1 MNNTLVIKLKPGREK
16 SLLRK
21 HPWIFSGAIDSFQGT
36 PSMGETVAVE
46 SSTGEF
52 IAWAAFSPISQISG
66 RVWSWEQNVPMSSEL
81 LKDRIKESIDAREQ
95 LRNSG
100 ITNAFRLINGES
112 DGLPGLIVDQYA
124 DVLVVQILSAGAEY
138 WKNEIIKILV
148 EISGKS
154 MIYERS
160 DVEVRKLEG
169 LEPRVGILSGTEIP
183 DQIEILENGIKYL
196 VGIKE
201 GQKTGFYLDQRA
213 NRLMVRDYAK
223 DKEVLDCFSFSG
235 GFTLNALM
243 GGAKKVTSID
253 SSGNALK
260 MIGRNLE
267 INIFDSSIVEL
278 IEEDVFSQLRTFRD
292 SRRSFD
298 LIILD
303 PPKFAPTKKQV
314 ERATRGYKDI
324 NLLAFK
330 LLNPGGVLFTFS
342 CSGGMDT
349 TLFQKVVAGAALD
362 AKVEATILNRMGQDV
377 DHPVSLSFP
386 EGTYLK
392 GLTCRIK

>member
-1 MNNTLVIKLKPGREK
+1 MNENLVIKLKPGREK

-21 HPWIFSGAIDSFQGT
+21 HPWIFSGAIDHFQGN
-36 PSMGETVAVE
+36 PSIGETVKIE

-52 IAWAAFSPISQISG
+52 LAWAAFSPESQITG
-66 RVWSWEQNVPMSSEL
+66 RVWSWKQSIPMSPEL
-81 LKDRIKESIDAREQ
+81 LKDRIMESIDSRTG
-95 LRNSG
+95 LINSG
-100 ITNAFRLINGES
+100 ITNAFRLVNGES

-124 DVLVVQILSAGAEY
+124 DVLVVQILSAGSEY
-138 WKNEIIKILV
+138 WKDEITQFLV
-148 EISGKS
+148 EISGITQ
-154 MIYERS
+154 IYERS

-169 LEPRVGILSGTEIP
+169 LEPRVGILAGKEIP
-183 DQIEILENGIKYL
+183 DQVEIFENGIKYL
-196 VGIKE
+196 VGVKE
-201 GQKTGFYLDQRA
+201 GQKTGFYLDQRS
-213 NRLMVRDYAK
+213 NRLAIREYAK
-223 DKEVLDCFSFSG
+223 EKEVLDCFSFSG
-235 GFTLNALM
+235 GFTLSAIK

-260 MIGRNLE
+260 IIEQNLK
-267 INIFDSSIVEL
+267 INDFDPSIVEL

-303 PPKFAPTKKQV
+303 PPKFAPTKKQL
-314 ERATRGYKDI
+314 EKATRGYKDI

-330 LLNPGGVLFTFS
+330 LLNPGGTLFTFS

-349 TLFQKVVAGAALD
+349 ALFQKVVAGAALD
-362 AKVEATILNRMGQDV
+362 AKVEAKIISRMGQDV

-392 GLTCRIK
+392 GLTCQIK

>member
-1 MNNTLVIKLKPGREK
+1 MNENLVIKLKPGREK

-21 HPWIFSGAIDSFQGT
+21 HPWIFSRAIDHFQGN
-36 PSMGETVAVE
+36 PSIGETVKIE

-52 IAWAAFSPISQISG
+52 LAWAAFSPESQITG
-66 RVWSWEQNVPMSSEL
+66 RVWSWKQSIPMSPEL
-81 LKDRIKESIDAREQ
+81 LKDRIMESIDSRTG
-95 LRNSG
+95 LINSG
-100 ITNAFRLINGES
+100 ITNAFRLVNGES

-124 DVLVVQILSAGAEY
+124 DVLVVQILSAGSEY
-138 WKNEIIKILV
+138 WKDEITQFLV
-148 EISGKS
+148 EISGITQ
-154 MIYERS
+154 IYERS

-169 LEPRVGILSGTEIP
+169 LEPRVGILAGKEIP
-183 DQIEILENGIKYL
+183 DQVEIFENGIKYL
-196 VGIKE
+196 VGVKE
-201 GQKTGFYLDQRA
+201 GQKTGFYLDQRS
-213 NRLMVRDYAK
+213 NRLAIREYAK
-223 DKEVLDCFSFSG
+223 EKEVLDCFSFSG
-235 GFTLNALM
+235 GFTLSAIK

-260 MIGRNLE
+260 IIEQNLK
-267 INIFDSSIVEL
+267 INDFDPSIVEL

-303 PPKFAPTKKQV
+303 PPKFAPTKKQL
-314 ERATRGYKDI
+314 EKATRGYKDI

-330 LLNPGGVLFTFS
+330 LLNPGGTLFTFS

-349 TLFQKVVAGAALD
+349 ALFQKVVAGAALD
-362 AKVEATILNRMGQDV
+362 AKVEAKIISRMGQDV

-392 GLTCRIK
+392 GLTCQIK